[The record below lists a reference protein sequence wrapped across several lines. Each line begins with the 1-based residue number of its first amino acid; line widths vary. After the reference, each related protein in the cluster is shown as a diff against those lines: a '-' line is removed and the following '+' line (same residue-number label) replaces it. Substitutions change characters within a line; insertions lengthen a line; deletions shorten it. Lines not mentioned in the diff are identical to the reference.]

1 MKKVMILGAGYAGLR
16 ALRELQKK
24 TKGFQVTIVD
34 RNSYHFESTDLHE
47 VAAGTQ
53 PWEKITYEIS
63 DVVNPK
69 ITTFIQD
76 EVIEIDAKNQEVY
89 LKESGVHQYD
99 YLVVSL
105 GFRSETFGIPGAE
118 EFALE
123 MIDIDSAR
131 KVHENILAA
140 MDKYKETQDRKYLNI
155 AVCGAG
161 FTGIEL
167 VGSLVE
173 NKKEFANRAGVKKS
187 DVTIYCVEAA
197 PSILPMFNDELRKY
211 CLDNLAKWDVEL
223 MTGKAIKGLKQDT
236 VVYADGE
243 VEKELAAGTIIW
255 TTGVS
260 GSEIIGKSGFE
271 ERRGRV
277 MVKQNLTDPMYDNVY
292 LIGDVSAVMDPA
304 TNRPYPTTAQIALKM
319 GAHAGRNILAQ
330 IAGQPTTDFKFES
343 LGSVASIGNAH
354 AFGLV
359 GKINVKG
366 YPASFVKKMIMNKS
380 LLDTGGVKEVM
391 AKGRFDLYR

>member
-1 MKKVMILGAGYAGLR
+1 MKNVTILGAGYAGLR
-16 ALRELQKK
+16 TLRELQKK
-24 TKGFQVTIVD
+24 NKDFTITLVD

-63 DVVNPK
+63 DVVNPAK
-69 ITTFIQD
+69 TTFIQD
-76 EVIEIDAKNQEVY
+76 EVLKIDTEKQEVLLKNQ
-89 LKESGVHQYD
+89 GTIAYD

-105 GFRSETFGIPGAE
+105 GFRSETFGIPGAKE
-118 EFALE
+118 YALE
-123 MIDIDSAR
+123 MIDIDSAKR
-131 KVHENILAA
+131 VYAHILAA
-140 MDKYKETQDRKYLNI
+140 MDKYKETNDSKYLKI
-155 AVCGAG
+155 TVCGAG

-167 VGSLVE
+167 VGALVE
-173 NKKEFANRAGVKKS
+173 NKKEFAKRAGVKPKE
-187 DVTIYCVEAA
+187 VLIYCVEAA

-211 CLDNLAKWDVEL
+211 CLHQLTKWDVEL
-223 MTGKAIKGLKQDT
+223 MTGKAIKGLKQDI

-243 VEKELAAGTIIW
+243 DEKELATGTIIW

-260 GSEIIGKSGFE
+260 GSEVVGESGFE

-277 MVKQNLTDPMYDNVY
+277 MVNADLRDPKNENVY
-292 LIGDVSAVMDPA
+292 LIGDVSAVMDPEN
-304 TNRPYPTTAQIALKM
+304 NRPYPTTAQIALKM

-330 IAGQPTTDFKFES
+330 LEDQPTKDFVFQS
-343 LGSVASIGNAH
+343 LGSVASIGNSH

>member
-1 MKKVMILGAGYAGLR
+1 MILGAGYAGLR

-24 TKGFQVTIVD
+24 TKGFEVTIVD
-34 RNSYHFESTDLHE
+34 RNSYHYESTDLHE

-53 PWEKITYEIS
+53 PWEKITYEIC
-63 DVVNPK
+63 DVVNPRM
-69 ITTFIQD
+69 TTFLQD
-76 EVIEIDAKNQEVY
+76 EVVEIDTKNQEVH
-89 LKESGVHQYD
+89 LKNAGTKQYD
-99 YLVVSL
+99 YLIVAL

-123 MIDIDSAR
+123 MVNIESAK
-131 KVHENILAA
+131 KVYAHLLAS

-173 NKKEFANRAGVKKS
+173 NKKEFAQRAGVTT
-187 DVTIYCVEAA
+187 DEIRVFCVEAA
-197 PSILPMFNDELRKY
+197 PTILPMFNDQLRKY
-211 CLDNLAKWDVEL
+211 CLANLDKWDVEL

-236 VVYADGE
+236 VVYAEGD
-243 VEKELAAGTIIW
+243 VEKELEAGTIVW

-277 MVKQNLTDPMYDNVY
+277 MVRQNLTDPAHDNVY
-292 LIGDVSAVMDPA
+292 LIGDVSAVMDPEN
-304 TNRPYPTTAQIALKM
+304 NRPYPTTAQIALKM
-319 GAHAGRNILAQ
+319 GQHAGKNVLAQ
-330 IAGQPTTDFKFES
+330 IAGQEPKDFTFQS

-359 GKINVKG
+359 GKFNVKG

-380 LLDTGGVKEVM
+380 IAATGGVRQLM
-391 AKGRFDLYR
+391 AKGRFDIYR